1 MQALSITV
9 PIFALIGLGWLGA
22 RLRLLDNRAAEG
34 LAAFVFWLAFP
45 ALLLGSM
52 AKAPAPDGAMAQAV
66 GLWLVV
72 LLGAQAAARLLGLM
86 LRWDAQVS
94 SGVALAASNGNTAF
108 LGTAILASLLSPDH
122 LGVVAAFVAVENI
135 IAVGVAVAALR
146 ASDPQ
151 SDGSKVLA
159 ATLKGLANPIS
170 MGALIGFGLA
180 VSGWGLAPWL
190 ARPIDMLGAAAS
202 PAGLVSL
209 GIVIALTKP
218 GGGAEQRGPVVWAI
232 GLKCVALPVAMFAA
246 FTLAGFSNDI
256 RLAAT
261 LLAACPC
268 AINVYIQAR
277 QAGVWAG
284 PAAMAVIGSTLVSLI
299 GLTMAAGLA

>member
-22 RLRLLDNRAAEG
+22 RLKLLDTRAAEG

-66 GLWLVV
+66 GLWLLV
-72 LLGAQAAARLLGLM
+72 LLGAQAVARLVGLM
-86 LRWDAQVS
+86 LRWDARVGA
-94 SGVALAASNGNTAF
+94 GVALAASNGNTAF
-108 LGTAILASLLSPDH
+108 LGTALLAGLLSPDH
-122 LGVVAAFVAVENI
+122 LGLVAAFVAVENI
-135 IAVGVAVAALR
+135 IAVGLAVAALR
-146 ASDPQ
+146 ASDPRGDR
-151 SDGSKVLA
+151 SEAVA
-159 ATLKGLANPIS
+159 TTLKGLANPIS

-180 VSGWGLAPWL
+180 ASGLGLAPWL
-190 ARPIDMLGAAAS
+190 ARPLDMLGAAAS

-209 GIVIALTKP
+209 GIVIALTER
-218 GGGAEQRGPVVWAI
+218 GTRAEPHGPVLWAI
-232 GLKCVALPVAMFAA
+232 ALKCVGLPLAMFAA
-246 FTLAGFSNDI
+246 FTLAGFDGEI

-261 LLAACPC
+261 VLAACPS

-277 QAGVWAG
+277 QAGVWDEQ
-284 PAAMAVIGSTLVSLI
+284 AARAVIGSTLVSLI
-299 GLTMAAGLA
+299 GLTLVVGLV